1 MSMNLQTLIR
11 YVISVLNIKK
21 KKNYINKRDG
31 IEIVKELKVNFEV
44 KTYCCDVCNYE
55 VLLCKKTQ
63 HQNSLYHLDILKRRD
78 NPEEF
83 ENEENP
89 DGETTILGKQYFQ
102 CNKCHL
108 SILTSNWHKHILTK
122 EHLQK
127 NEEEPP
133 RP

>member
-1 MSMNLQTLIR
+1 M
-11 YVISVLNIKK
+11 KEPK
-21 KKNYINKRDG
+21 
-31 IEIVKELKVNFEV
+31 VKFEV

-127 NEEEPP
+127 MKKNHHAHK
-133 RP
+133 